1 MRNFKK
7 IGVIGILMVLIIGVV
22 ITLTGAEARS
32 TKTYSIK
39 TPKGME
45 HERLSNMGDYYIYED
60 EDEYSNSYGLMIV
73 AAEISDQDELKDIID
88 KDLYDKYKNIED
100 LEDYEEYL
108 NELVEREE
116 FKEAL
121 GQSTDGTVDISDT
134 KFVRIGKKNYRA
146 LCINGEANTDN
157 EDVIVDD
164 DFMYEIYLVFSD
176 NYMYFIA
183 LIGKPAKIKKL
194 QKYLNTFEIKDTF
207 SVKGVVGMNRTLV
220 TILIYVGAIILI
232 AIVIGVIV
240 LIMKKRKSKDLN
252 SANPIS

>member
-45 HERLSNMGDYYIYED
+45 HERLSNVGDSYIYED
-60 EDEYSNSYGLMIV
+60 EDEYSNSYGLIIV
-73 AAEISDQDELKDIID
+73 AVEISNQDELKDIID

-116 FKEAL
+116 FKKIL
-121 GQSTDGTVDISDT
+121 GKTTDISDT

-146 LCINGEANTDN
+146 LRIDGETNTDN

-164 DFMYEIYLVFSD
+164 DFMSENYLVFSD

-207 SVKGVVGMNRTLV
+207 SVKGVVGMDRTLV
-220 TILIYVGAIILI
+220 TILIYVGAIIFI